1 MTSDAILHVKTKT
14 SQSREH
20 EVCFTN
26 DRRSAWSIID
36 KVMEQSCNN
45 DISLI
50 LTQLA
55 AVAGALPKAESK
67 QKKKK
72 KKKESEKQGIW
83 NQIKSMFSK

>member
-50 LTQLA
+50 LPQLA
-55 AVAGALPKAESK
+55 AVAGELESEEGR
-67 QKKKK
+67 KKKK
-72 KKKESEKQGIW
+72 SFLDRIT
-83 NQIKSMFSK
+83 SKFLK